1 VAVEIDTFG
10 MSDDDDSGDNEDS
23 YAKLS
28 IRKPKQGVHA
38 AAVRSEKQDSSC
50 HSPPHHS
57 VFDHLDSANIP
68 KISPVELQRRKNLA
82 NCLPVFCGLL
92 SLSAPAICQVLSPND
107 LDHPR
112 QEVLFYVT
120 LSNFN

>member
-1 VAVEIDTFG
+1 
-10 MSDDDDSGDNEDS
+10 MSDDEDSGDNEDS
-23 YAKLS
+23 YAKLV
-28 IRKPKQGVHA
+28 IRKPNRGRVHA
-38 AAVRSEKQDSSC
+38 AASTTTSEKQDSSLP
-50 HSPPHHS
+50 SPPHQS
-57 VFDHLDSANIP
+57 VFAHLDSAIIP
-68 KISPVELQRRKNLA
+68 RLSQVELQRRKNFA

-92 SLSAPAICQVLSPND
+92 SLSAPAICQVLNPND

>member
-1 VAVEIDTFG
+1 MKIDTFG
-10 MSDDDDSGDNEDS
+10 MSDEDDSGDNEDS
-23 YAKLS
+23 YAKLV
-28 IRKPKQGVHA
+28 IRKPNRGRV
-38 AAVRSEKQDSSC
+38 VTTSEKQDSSLR
-50 HSPPHHS
+50 SPPHHS
-57 VFDHLDSANIP
+57 VFAHLDSAIISR
-68 KISPVELQRRKNLA
+68 ISPVELQRRKNFA

-92 SLSAPAICQVLSPND
+92 SLSAPAICHFLNPND